1 MSISLDLSKPSIAAE
16 TALSRPVPS
25 VYDMGN
31 ITSPS
36 ARFHENTPAA
46 PLSGSIPIQTAAE
59 APVLLQPDGGYGW
72 VCTACVAIINGHTW
86 GLNSSYG
93 VFLAHY
99 LKENTYPSATP
110 LHFAF
115 VGSLSISCALLISP
129 LAIMSTRHFGTKPTM
144 YIGVVV
150 EATSLVCASFAH
162 KIWHLFL
169 TQGFLFGVGMGFLF
183 VPSCNV
189 IPQWFTTNR
198 SLANGISAAGS
209 GMGGLLYSL
218 VSGVVIRKHGV
229 AWTYRMLGITAF
241 AVNAFCTTLVKDRH
255 AAIGSRQNAFDTKL
269 FRRLEYFLL
278 LAYGWFSLLGYI
290 VLIFSLAN
298 YANSIGLGAS
308 DAALISAMFNLG
320 QGIGRPFIGYFS
332 DRSGR
337 INMAAFMTLI
347 CAIFVFAIWIP
358 AKSLSVL
365 ILFAILGGAVAGTFW
380 TTIAPV
386 TAEVVGLADIPS
398 ALNLMWLVLVLPST
412 FSEAMALEIVAGTGK
427 YIGAQAF
434 VGCMYVIATG
444 SLVVLRGWKIREN
457 MRTSAASTSSSE
469 SSETAVELAPE
480 LAMEKV
486 PQNEVGLVANVGI
499 LRYAFAMTK
508 V

>member
-1 MSISLDLSKPSIAAE
+1 
-16 TALSRPVPS
+16 
-25 VYDMGN
+25 
-31 ITSPS
+31 
-36 ARFHENTPAA
+36 
-46 PLSGSIPIQTAAE
+46 
-59 APVLLQPDGGYGW
+59 
-72 VCTACVAIINGHTW
+72 
-86 GLNSSYG
+86 
-93 VFLAHY
+93 
-99 LKENTYPSATP
+99 
-110 LHFAF
+110 
-115 VGSLSISCALLISP
+115 
-129 LAIMSTRHFGTKPTM
+129 MSTRHFGTKPTM

-209 GMGGLLYSL
+209 
-218 VSGVVIRKHGV
+218 
-229 AWTYRMLGITAF
+229 
-241 AVNAFCTTLVKDRH
+241 VNAFCTTLVKDRH